1 LFYWY
6 FSIEEE
12 PAQIELENLPTNL
25 ESLDKNNEDSINK
38 HTVISLTSPHHPINY
53 RRYTSV
59 PGSDH
64 NEYTVN
70 NTLDRYLMTSR
81 SRARTTSM
89 TITKKATANGSAKT
103 DGAVSKDAQQKQA
116 RIYNAQG
123 SIDNDNTYIRSN
135 NSLANNLTNSNES
148 SVSSQTKSIGNCF
161 I

>member
-1 LFYWY
+1 
-6 FSIEEE
+6 
-12 PAQIELENLPTNL
+12 
-25 ESLDKNNEDSINK
+25 
-38 HTVISLTSPHHPINY
+38 
-53 RRYTSV
+53 
-59 PGSDH
+59 
-64 NEYTVN
+64 
-70 NTLDRYLMTSR
+70 
-81 SRARTTSM
+81 M